1 MMRCLSE
8 LSILDIANPSRLRRV
23 SSRQNAL
30 VKDLRRCL
38 ARGEATEDGAIAI
51 EGRHI
56 IEEAIRSGLKLRAVF
71 FSESAQSQSNSNVQ
85 RLLPQIG
92 ARVEVLL
99 LPEEVFAS
107 ATDTE
112 SPQGVAALV
121 EPRVFTLAQM
131 LGVRDALL
139 LCAIGV
145 QDPGNL
151 GTMLRSG
158 EAFAAGG
165 ALLGEGTVSA
175 FNSKVVRA
183 SAGSVFRLPI
193 LTVKMSEA
201 IGQLRGQGV
210 RVLATSSH
218 KGTPLPEANLSGQ
231 LAVLIGNEGAG
242 VPRELLAMA
251 DETVAIPHSQK
262 VESLNAGVAA
272 SLILYEAAR
281 QRKMFSS

>member
-1 MMRCLSE
+1 MMRCLPE
-8 LSILDIANPSRLRRV
+8 LSILDTAKPSRLRRV

-38 ARGEATEDGAIAI
+38 ARGEPTEDGAIAI

-71 FSESAQSQSNSNVQ
+71 FSESAQSQAQVQ
-85 RLLPQIG
+85 RLLPQVG

-99 LPEEVFAS
+99 LPDEVFAS
-107 ATDTE
+107 ATATE

-121 EPRVFTLAQM
+121 EPRVFTLEQL
-131 LGVRDALL
+131 LGGREPLL

-151 GTMLRSG
+151 GTMLRSA

-193 LTVKMSEA
+193 LAVKMSEA
-201 IGQLRGQGV
+201 IGQLRGQGA

-218 KGTPLPEANLSGQ
+218 KGTPLPEANLTGQ

-242 VPRELLAMA
+242 VPRELLEMA
-251 DETVAIPHSQK
+251 DETVAIPHSKK
-262 VESLNAGVAA
+262 VDSLNAGVAA

-281 QRKMFSS
+281 QRKMFSSPT